1 MTLYGPPL
9 PPPWLSPPP
18 TRRPGRRRGPGRGG
32 RGEHDLADIA
42 AASDHITSLL
52 WFCVFADLLSMQW
65 IPPYKF
71 QPSFFSFLL
80 RSLVFKTIW
89 GILGSN
95 FDFKPPLRPENS
107 QANKCVGQSLTKK
120 LGDSALPALFLFWRR
135 RQSGR
140 ENVWRRLRR
149 RPKRRRNELSS
160 RGRPSASPS
169 SGAETIL
176 MREAT
181 AQTRRGFDS
190 NNSMHS
196 MRNTTSS
203 DVYLRIRTTN
213 LHLVVN
219 TNLQI

>member
-1 MTLYGPPL
+1 MGEFFNVQISRSSTFELSEFFGPV
-9 PPPWLSPPP
+9 LS
-18 TRRPGRRRGPGRGG
+18 
-32 RGEHDLADIA
+32 
-42 AASDHITSLL
+42 
-52 WFCVFADLLSMQW
+52 
-65 IPPYKF
+65 
-71 QPSFFSFLL
+71 
-80 RSLVFKTIW
+80 
-89 GILGSN
+89 
-95 FDFKPPLRPENS
+95 
-107 QANKCVGQSLTKK
+107 KK
-120 LGDSALPALFLFWRR
+120 LADSALPALFLFWRR